1 MEYQDIYNAIKAHN
15 GGKFKVTYSTGNVEV
30 KRLFISTG
38 NDICEFIYRSRTRG
52 RMISVHGIIGIEPK
66 TDTDTSG
73 IRKCRNNLKNVV
85 KYLTASGF
93 WLPMLNGAKYLLSL
107 SDEELI
113 AMCSWEQYHK
123 VMNAELS
130 AKGIQWFGCDCFSN
144 MFHRSIKTMNFDRC
158 DRHFQKRLIAENVA
172 NRVNCSHRWT
182 NGYDNS
188 YEIRFDEKYIRA
200 WYSEEY
206 RGCGNGHYYFLLD
219 ECHAIFGEDD

>member
-1 MEYQDIYNAIKAHN
+1 MEYQDIYNVIKTHN

-30 KRLFISTG
+30 RRLFISTCD
-38 NDICEFIYRSRTRG
+38 DICEFAYRSRKRG

-93 WLPMLNGAKYLLSL
+93 WSPMLNGAKYLLSL

-130 AKGIQWFGCDCFSN
+130 AKGIQWFGSDCFSN
-144 MFHRSIKTMNFDRC
+144 MFHRSIKTMNFDRY
-158 DRHFQKRLIAENVA
+158 DRHFQKRLLSENIA

-188 YEIRFDEKYIRA
+188 YEIRFDEKYIRG

>member
-30 KRLFISTG
+30 KRLFISTC
-38 NDICEFIYRSRTRG
+38 NDICEFAHRSRKKG
-52 RMISVHGIIGIEPK
+52 YIISVYGIVSIEPK
-66 TDTDTSG
+66 LNTDISG
-73 IRKCRNNLKNVV
+73 VRKCRNNLKNVV

-113 AMCSWEQYHK
+113 AMRSWEQYHK
-123 VMNAELS
+123 VMNAELTE
-130 AKGIQWFGCDCFSN
+130 KGIQWFGCDCFSN
-144 MFHRSIKTMNFDRC
+144 MFHKPIKTMNFDRY
-158 DRHFQKRLIAENVA
+158 DRHFQKRLIAEKIA

-188 YEIRFDEKYIRA
+188 YEFRFDEKYIRA

-206 RGCGNGHYYFLLD
+206 RGCANGHYYFLLD
-219 ECHAIFGEDD
+219 GCHAIFGEDD

>member
-1 MEYQDIYNAIKAHN
+1 MEYQDIYNVINAHN

-38 NDICEFIYRSRTRG
+38 NDICEFIHRSRTRG

-66 TDTDTSG
+66 TNTDTSG

-93 WLPMLNGAKYLLSL
+93 WSPMLNGAKYLLSL

-130 AKGIQWFGCDCFSN
+130 EKGIQWFGSDCFSN
-144 MFHRSIKTMNFDRC
+144 MFHRSIKTMNFDRY

-188 YEIRFDEKYIRA
+188 YEIRFDEKYIRG